1 VLPAPDTR
9 AVTARLLAR
18 ELGVDAADLKISRV
32 CTHCGDPAHGRPHLV
47 GGERSFNL
55 SHSGDRFVLAIGDP
69 ALQLGVDVE
78 VVRPRARL
86 DALARRTLDAT
97 AYERWLSAPDAEP
110 LVTFLRAWTAKEA
123 YLKAVG
129 LGIATSL
136 REVPAAPP
144 GFTFYPVDGWPDAVV
159 TVAVDTADAEVVVQ
173 AE

>member
-1 VLPAPDTR
+1 
-9 AVTARLLAR
+9 
-18 ELGVDAADLKISRV
+18 
-32 CTHCGDPAHGRPHLV
+32 
-47 GGERSFNL
+47 
-55 SHSGDRFVLAIGDP
+55 VLAIGDP
-69 ALQLGVDVE
+69 ALQLGVDAE

-86 DALARRTLDAT
+86 DALARRSLDAG
-97 AYERWLSAPDAEP
+97 AYERWLSTPDADR

-136 REVPAAPP
+136 QDVPAAPP
-144 GFTFYPVDGWPDAVV
+144 GFTFYPVDVWPDAVV